1 MKNLGKENKKWIKE
15 LNKYSYEYYTL
26 DNPSVTD
33 KQYDEKYDELLKLE
47 KETNYVLQN
56 SPTKTIGNKTLEVF
70 KKHKHN
76 SKLWSMDKV
85 KSIESLKQW
94 HERNVNFINEMR
106 NKGIDLP
113 DIEYVITK
121 KFDGLTIN
129 LTYEDQLLSVV
140 ATRGTGLIGENVT
153 EQVKTIKSIPNKIN
167 YNKPIDIHGEALM
180 TQESF
185 EYYNAHNK
193 TPLKNLRNGA
203 AGALRNLN
211 VKETAKRNLIA
222 YFYDIGYIEGKTFN
236 SYIEM
241 MNFIKELGLPIDD
254 YLCLCKS
261 FDEVIKQ
268 IEYLKD
274 IRFKLNYDID
284 GVVIAINDIKT
295 RELLGNTIKF
305 PKWEIAYKFEA
316 QETTTKLLGI
326 EWNVGRTGK
335 ISPVGILEPVNIGGI
350 TVKRATL
357 NNIDDIKRKGVRIGA
372 EVFLRRSN
380 DVIPE
385 ITGVVKDS
393 LDGTIEIKM
402 PKKCPACD
410 SELVQDGVNYFCE
423 NTLSCKPQLIKSI
436 VHYCSRE
443 AMNIDGFSD
452 KTAEQLF
459 EELNIKSIDELYSIT
474 INDLINLERFGKK
487 KAENLLE
494 NIQNSKH
501 CELSSFLYAL
511 GIPNVGI
518 KTSKD
523 LEKEFKSFD
532 NIINAKFND
541 LIKIQD
547 IGDNTAN
554 NIIKFFN
561 NKNILKTINKL
572 LKYGVNPIYKNID
585 INYNTVFND
594 KTIVITGSLND
605 YSRNELKQK
614 LENLGAKIS
623 SSVSKKTDY
632 VIVGDNP
639 GSKYNKAIELGIKIL
654 NENDLNS
661 LLSQYL

>member
-1 MKNLGKENKKWIKE
+1 MDKKKRIEELVKE

-85 KSIESLKQW
+85 KSIESLKRW

-129 LTYEDQLLSVV
+129 LTYEDQLLSVG

-487 KAENLLE
+487 KAEKLLE
-494 NIQNSKH
+494 NIQNSKQ
-501 CELSSFLYAL
+501 CKLSSFLYAL

>member
-1 MKNLGKENKKWIKE
+1 MDKKKRIEELVKE

-85 KSIESLKQW
+85 KSIESLKRW

-129 LTYEDQLLSVV
+129 LTYEDQLLSVG

-494 NIQNSKH
+494 NIQNSKQ
-501 CELSSFLYAL
+501 CKLSSFLYAL

>member
-1 MKNLGKENKKWIKE
+1 MDKKKRIEELVKE

-85 KSIESLKQW
+85 KSIESLKRW

-129 LTYEDQLLSVV
+129 LTYEDQLLSVG

-284 GVVIAINDIKT
+284 GIVIAINDIKT

-487 KAENLLE
+487 KAEKLLE
-494 NIQNSKH
+494 NIQNSKQ
-501 CELSSFLYAL
+501 CKLSSFLYAL

>member
-1 MKNLGKENKKWIKE
+1 MDKKKRIEELVKE

-129 LTYEDQLLSVV
+129 LTYEDQLLSVG
-140 ATRGTGLIGENVT
+140 ATRGTGLIGEDVT

-487 KAENLLE
+487 KAENLYY
-494 NIQNSKH
+494 NIQNSKQ

>member
-1 MKNLGKENKKWIKE
+1 MDKKKRIEELVKE

-129 LTYEDQLLSVV
+129 LTYEDQLLSVG
-140 ATRGTGLIGENVT
+140 ATRGTGLIGEDVT

-494 NIQNSKH
+494 NIQNSKQ
-501 CELSSFLYAL
+501 CKLSSFLYAL

>member
-1 MKNLGKENKKWIKE
+1 MDKKKRIEELVKE

-85 KSIESLKQW
+85 KSIESLKRW

-129 LTYEDQLLSVV
+129 LTYEDQLLSVG

-350 TVKRATL
+350 TIKRATL

-487 KAENLLE
+487 KAEKLLE
-494 NIQNSKH
+494 NIQNSKQ
-501 CELSSFLYAL
+501 CKLSSFLYAL

>member
-1 MKNLGKENKKWIKE
+1 MDKKKRIEELVKE

-129 LTYEDQLLSVV
+129 LTYEDQLLSVG

-487 KAENLLE
+487 KAEKLLE
-494 NIQNSKH
+494 NIQNSKQ
-501 CELSSFLYAL
+501 CKLSSFLYAL